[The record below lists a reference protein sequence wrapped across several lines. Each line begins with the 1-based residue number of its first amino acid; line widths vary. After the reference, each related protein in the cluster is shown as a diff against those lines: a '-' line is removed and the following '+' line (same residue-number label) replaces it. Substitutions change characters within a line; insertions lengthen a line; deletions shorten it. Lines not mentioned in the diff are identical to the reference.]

1 MLLLIF
7 TYRSSSIYFSFV
19 LFLIFYD
26 KRFIKSHVLLQTAN
40 LSLYLVTKVSLCLS
54 SIVYYFSKKSIFTPF
69 LSLRIV
75 LCWLFLSAH
84 HLFWEIFNLNLAFAY
99 RGFQR
104 LFLLIWNLTVRGK
117 TATARR
123 KAELFQTVS
132 TVYFILSILTT
143 DLWSVGND
151 CCKSDSKS
159 LYFAVLATE
168 RERHLTTG
176 KRAERTKLDF
186 QYPIWRSAIGQ
197 ASCLICARCCQ
208 LKFPFCC

>member
-1 MLLLIF
+1 MLLHIF
-7 TYRSSSIYFSFV
+7 IYKSSSIDFSSV
-19 LFLIFYD
+19 LFLIIYV
-26 KRFIKSHVLLQTAN
+26 KRFKSHVLLQTAK
-40 LSLYLVTKVSLCLS
+40 LSLYRMTKVSLCLS

-84 HLFWEIFNLNLAFAY
+84 HLLWRLPTVGS
-99 RGFQR
+99 RGY
-104 LFLLIWNLTVRGK
+104 FLLIWNLSVRGK

-143 DLWSVGND
+143 DLWSEGND

-176 KRAERTKLDF
+176 KRAERIKLDF
-186 QYPIWRSAIGQ
+186 WCPIIG
-197 ASCLICARCCQ
+197 
-208 LKFPFCC
+208 